1 MLRCSC
7 GSVAV
12 RPRFRAIFTVLVAP
26 KAFGSCV
33 RQVQQIGHGALDKFI
48 SQAAAGP
55 SQNGVAP
62 LRDEVFQL
70 LRGPQRAPGSRFG
83 VARCVVVECQPH
95 AATAI

>member
-1 MLRCSC
+1 VVGL
-7 GSVAV
+7 
-12 RPRFRAIFTVLVAP
+12 
-26 KAFGSCV
+26 GSCV